1 MSDYNMLLDVYR
13 KKCMDVSENC
23 GVLSEV
29 LILSRKIV
37 LRLRSGGAWKD
48 RKIYKNVGSRR
59 NSFYFER
66 ILYSSRSSIL
76 LGENNLKY
84 IILEIFIVD
93 SGYSMVFSDVS
104 YRVESFVLRLNFQ
117 VEEISDIGQ
126 MEFDRIEDKIL
137 LELVCDEL
145 FDVKQV
151 LVLQKCIYKILKKGN
166 I

>member
-29 LILSRKIV
+29 LILARKTL
-37 LRLRSGGAWKD
+37 LRFRSGGAWKD
-48 RKIYKNVGSRR
+48 RKINKNVGSRR

-104 YRVESFVLRLNFQ
+104 YRVESFVLRLNFY
-117 VEEISDIGQ
+117 VEEISDIG
-126 MEFDRIEDKIL
+126 
-137 LELVCDEL
+137 
-145 FDVKQV
+145 
-151 LVLQKCIYKILKKGN
+151 
-166 I
+166 